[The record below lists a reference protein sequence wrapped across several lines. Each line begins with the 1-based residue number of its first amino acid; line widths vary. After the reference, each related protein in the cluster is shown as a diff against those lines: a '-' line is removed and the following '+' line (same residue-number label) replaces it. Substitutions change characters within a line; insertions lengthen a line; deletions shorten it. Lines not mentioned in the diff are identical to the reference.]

1 MTNACTCNNTGKI
14 TNRIYYKQARVIQET
29 KGNLPKIA
37 AVMECTC
44 RFMTVSSSTTDLR
57 AASAFSALFIKSA
70 FSVAQSVRSFLK
82 PSFSC
87 SVMLRALVISSLALS
102 VSACWVFKVSYR
114 SVIRS
119 SLILTSACIKTVLGF
134 KQTVQEFEVPTT

>member
-14 TNRIYYKQARVIQET
+14 TNRIYYKQARVVQET
-29 KGNLPKIA
+29 KRSLPKIA

-44 RFMTVSSSTTDLR
+44 RFTAVSSSTTGLR

-82 PSFSC
+82 PSFSY
-87 SVMLRALVISSLALS
+87 SVMLKALVISSLALS
-102 VSACWVFKVSYR
+102 VSACWVFKVSCR
-114 SVIRS
+114 SVIQS

-134 KQTVQEFEVPTT
+134 QQTVQEFEVPTT